1 MSDISVP
8 RTPTPA
14 SKDSEAYAPYQS
26 PPTNVVADM
35 TPPPSTQ
42 ILKSSYK
49 PLARSMGSTNHTRLA
64 SPPATLRIGSSTNHS
79 IRSGNLP
86 TIEQTQDFSEDQL
99 RDLVGELLPLLGEM
113 RMAAAHAKLQH
124 SLLSIEIAEVVQRA
138 AVEHGMMRRELE
150 VLQASSPLLRN
161 RMTSAANTPRQTHA
175 QGVSAATAKHLH
187 ELEADNHVLHRRLKQ
202 AKRLLKQVD
211 GRNVR
216 LEEANELL
224 RQRIRQNRD
233 HVDAMRMN
241 GTISLENTPYTVQNT
256 PSERLR
262 SLQPGS
268 SRTGGQDPFHTLLFA
283 GQVLS
288 GETTSVPSTPTH
300 PRLMRYHHGHARG
313 THSLSSLPVTPVRS
327 RPMTADEALSTPVNR
342 VIPTSLLSFSAPT
355 SQFVNHQDEA
365 RRTDRDSTI
374 SASDQEEAY
383 TDEDIPASQAS
394 QVASSMLLRYSGP
407 NPDPSPPEKNTPEA
421 GLTQTKL
428 TGRIIKPGYNT
439 SELSRKRG
447 YGNHDVEAEHRSKK
461 ARVLAKAEQ
470 MGLGI
475 AVWPS
480 PNP

>member
-14 SKDSEAYAPYQS
+14 SKESEAYGAYQS
-26 PPTNVVADM
+26 PLPNVVTDM

-42 ILKSSYK
+42 IPKSTYK
-49 PLARSMGSTNHTRLA
+49 PLARSLGNANQTPLA
-64 SPPATLRIGSSTNHS
+64 SPPATLRISSSTNQPF
-79 IRSGNLP
+79 RSGNLP
-86 TIEQTQDFSEDQL
+86 TIEQTHDFSEDQL
-99 RDLVGELLPLLGEM
+99 RDLVAELLPLVGEM
-113 RMAAAHAKLQH
+113 RMAAAHAKFQH
-124 SLLSIEIAEVVQRA
+124 SLLSIEIAEVAQRA

-161 RMTSAANTPRQTHA
+161 RTTSIANTPRQTHA
-175 QGVSAATAKHLH
+175 KGSCEATAKHMH
-187 ELEADNHVLHRRLKQ
+187 GLEADSLLLHRRLKK
-202 AKRLLKQVD
+202 AKRLLKHVD

-233 HVDAMRMN
+233 HVEAMRMN
-241 GTISLENTPYTVQNT
+241 GTISLETTPYTMQET

-268 SRTGGQDPFHTLLFA
+268 NRAGGQDPFHTLLFA

-288 GETTSVPSTPTH
+288 GETNSVPSTPTH
-300 PRLMRYHHGHARG
+300 PRLMRYQHGHARG
-313 THSLSSLPVTPVRS
+313 THSLSSLPMTPVRS
-327 RPMTADEALSTPVNR
+327 RPMTSDETLTTPVNR
-342 VIPTSLLSFSAPT
+342 VIPSSHLSFSAPT
-355 SQFVNHQDEA
+355 AKFVDHRDEA

-383 TDEDIPASQAS
+383 TDEDIPASRAS
-394 QVASSMLLRYSGP
+394 QVASSMLRQYSGP
-407 NPDPSPPEKNTPEA
+407 NPDPSPPEKSTPEP
-421 GLTQTKL
+421 GLIQTIL
-428 TGRIIKPGYNT
+428 TGRVIKPGHNT
-439 SELSRKRG
+439 SNLPRKRS
-447 YGNHDVEAEHRSKK
+447 YGNDDVGAEHRSKK
-461 ARVLAKAEQ
+461 AKVLAKAEQ